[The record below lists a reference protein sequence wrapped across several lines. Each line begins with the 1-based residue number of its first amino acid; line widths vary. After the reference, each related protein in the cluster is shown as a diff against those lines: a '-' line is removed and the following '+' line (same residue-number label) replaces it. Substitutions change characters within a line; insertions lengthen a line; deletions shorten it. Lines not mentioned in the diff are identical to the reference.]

1 MTGTRR
7 APRDAA
13 RLLEAAEAYRPD
25 FAMPLWLL
33 LVTRT
38 RGELCAIRWSDIDL
52 AEQDLLI
59 ERAYAT
65 RGGRKVI
72 KPAKTHQRR
81 RLALDPATVEL
92 LAGYRELGGKR
103 AEEGRRNRRGRR
115 LRLLQRRVR

>member
-1 MTGTRR
+1 
-7 APRDAA
+7 
-13 RLLEAAEAYRPD
+13 
-25 FAMPLWLL
+25 MPLWLL

-103 AEEGRRNRRGRR
+103 AEEVGGTVVGDGYVFSSDGFGEQPWPPDTGGY
-115 LRLLQRRVR
+115 LA